1 MGSNGRS
8 ARDARYVRPMAK
20 RQTTT
25 GRTSEHASQ
34 KTTRRALDRQRAG
47 VDRVPDTIDK
57 ARAEAHERARQRSGS
72 DD

>member
-1 MGSNGRS
+1 
-8 ARDARYVRPMAK
+8 MAK

-34 KTTRRALDRQRAG
+34 KTTRRALDRERAG
-47 VDRVPDTIDK
+47 ADRVPDSIDK